1 MAEEEAS
8 DFTALKTK
16 EKKDDP
22 TNVDTIVSPRK
33 SARMYRSKKRKE
45 EVQKAILS
53 LCHTAKVKEMTD
65 PLLDTDIGISVK
77 AGDPTATD
85 KTNVICTDKLDT
97 SVSRNNVKTETPRS
111 RKKGRQSKKSL
122 ADGERSFLDSF
133 TDTSLIADVNDKVQ
147 DTSVIETEINGKD
160 VVTKDTQESK
170 PKRKRKPKKGVGNFI
185 NSSVV
190 EGNDS
195 IIQENSLIVNSE
207 YDINEIITEIP
218 NNQQT
223 KPKRKGKP
231 KKSAASP
238 IDSSIDESYKSSN
251 PEDASLILNIK
262 TEPNIHEIMT
272 ETPNNEQVKLKRKS
286 RAKKAVVSPINRSL
300 DDSNIS
306 LVEGNDSLTSKCEI
320 DISDSIIET
329 PVKEPLK
336 SKGKERAKK
345 IVAPPLDSSI
355 DETNTSVVL
364 EDDSLIVKTE
374 IIASEIL
381 KDTPNNETEK
391 PKRKGRPKGSATK
404 KKHFELIEVNEAN
417 ETDMPK
423 SRRKPRINYASL
435 NEGGSD
441 KVLAST
447 PKPTSKI
454 IDEVLVGETV
464 SKSGRKRKRIDYA
477 ALGKDDEDK
486 GDDTDDYETPIVK
499 RRRIKA
505 EGGDGKLASCLIKN
519 ELRHEKTFLRGLQPD
534 PTQTWLY
541 NHRR

>member
-1 MAEEEAS
+1 MAEKEAS
-8 DFTALKTK
+8 DFTTLKTK
-16 EKKDDP
+16 EKQDDP
-22 TNVDTIVSPRK
+22 SNIGTIVSPRK
-33 SARMYRSKKRKE
+33 SDRMHRSKKRKE
-45 EVQKAILS
+45 EVQEAILS
-53 LCHTAKVKEMTD
+53 LVRTAKDKAVTD
-65 PLLDTDIGISVK
+65 PLLDIDIGISVK
-77 AGDPTATD
+77 RGDPAASD
-85 KTNVICTDKLDT
+85 KTNVTCSDKLDT
-97 SVSRNNVKTETPRS
+97 SVSRNNVRTETTKS
-111 RKKGRQSKKSL
+111 RKKGRASTKSL
-122 ADGERSFLDSF
+122 ADRERSFLDSF

-147 DTSVIETEINGKD
+147 DTSIIESEINGKD
-160 VVTKDTQESK
+160 DVTKDTQESK
-170 PKRKRKPKKGVGNFI
+170 PKRKRKPKKRAANSI

-190 EGNDS
+190 DANDG
-195 IIQENSLIVNSE
+195 IILEDSLIVKSE
-207 YDINEIITEIP
+207 FGINESITEMP

-238 IDSSIDESYKSSN
+238 TDSSIN
-251 PEDASLILNIK
+251 PEDACFIFNIK

-272 ETPNNEQVKLKRKS
+272 PNNEHVKPKRKS
-286 RAKKAVVSPINRSL
+286 RAKKTVVSPINRSI
-300 DDSNIS
+300 DDNNIS
-306 LVEGNDSLTSKCEI
+306 LFEGNDSLTSKPEI
-320 DISDSIIET
+320 DISDSITET

-336 SKGKERAKK
+336 SKGKGRAKK

-355 DETNTSVVL
+355 DETKTSVVL

-381 KDTPNNETEK
+381 KDTPDNETEK

-417 ETDMPK
+417 ETETPK

-486 GDDTDDYETPIVK
+486 GDDTDDYETPILK
-499 RRRIKA
+499 RWRVKA
-505 EGGDGKLASCLIKN
+505 EDGDGKLASRLIKSHIM
-519 ELRHEKTFLRGLQPD
+519 RKPVFRVCDQVQHKPD
-534 PTQTWLY
+534 CTTTKDG
-541 NHRR
+541 